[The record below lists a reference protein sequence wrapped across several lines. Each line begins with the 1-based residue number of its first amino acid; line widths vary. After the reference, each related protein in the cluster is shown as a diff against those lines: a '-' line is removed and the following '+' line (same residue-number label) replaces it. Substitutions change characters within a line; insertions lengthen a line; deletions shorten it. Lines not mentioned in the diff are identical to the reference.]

1 MPPPF
6 GTGSPSSTTRGLYS
20 LLENGPEQWASTTQQ
35 ATTPPN
41 RAMPPKCRLEPCCPI
56 RPPRPATAC
65 GSATGIAGAAAP
77 WPRTDCARLVGRNL
91 PCPEHIAVGS
101 RQEWGCWARSEE
113 TSTAWSGKPPPAAA
127 LSRKGF
133 PARWQTRHSTADKPP
148 FERQDMPKH
157 RHVTGL
163 QSARRE
169 RAYLTLLPP
178 KSGEAGYA
186 GGRKNLGDQ
195 PYGPTAAGPRGP
207 IPICASLAV
216 RR

>member
-1 MPPPF
+1 E
-6 GTGSPSSTTRGLYS
+6 RRKKA
-20 LLENGPEQWASTTQQ
+20 EAAW
-35 ATTPPN
+35 
-41 RAMPPKCRLEPCCPI
+41 
-56 RPPRPATAC
+56 
-65 GSATGIAGAAAP
+65 GA
-77 WPRTDCARLVGRNL
+77 N
-91 PCPEHIAVGS
+91 H
-101 RQEWGCWARSEE
+101 
-113 TSTAWSGKPPPAAA
+113 PPAAA
-127 LSRKGF
+127 WAGKGF
-133 PARWQTRHSTADKPP
+133 RGGGKTRHSTADKPP